1 MSTARI
7 TKDMTITVV
16 KKTNPFREGTLM
28 AKRGQMVLN
37 AHGKTVGSV
46 IGKGKADAWIVRTL
60 AKKKLIKVAA
70 A

>member
-28 AKRGQMVLN
+28 AKCGQMVLN

-46 IGKGKADAWIVRTL
+46 IGKGKADAWIG
-60 AKKKLIKVAA
+60 
-70 A
+70 